1 MRMAFRLLRN
11 RRASA
16 AAELALVLPMM
27 LGLMFGSL
35 ELGNLFLDEHALS
48 KQVRDG
54 ARFGARLELAS
65 AFACSADPVTVF
77 EDGAAAETQII
88 NVTKAGVTSGSGK
101 PRWTNYWTRNC
112 SGGGPTV
119 DVSIRCVDKDQ
130 IDKDDTGHTGIYTSL
145 PGDQIPV
152 VQVSGAVKYRSVLA
166 AIGFDAANVCLRAQS
181 EAAVAG
187 L

>member
-1 MRMAFRLLRN
+1 MRIAISLFRN
-11 RRASA
+11 SSAAA

-65 AFACSADPVTVF
+65 DFDCSADPATVF
-77 EDGAAAETQII
+77 EDGAGAESQII
-88 NVTKAGVTSGSGK
+88 NVTKEGVTSGSGK
-101 PRWTNYWTRNC
+101 PRWTNYWSRNC
-112 SGGGPTV
+112 SGGAPTI
-119 DVSIRCVDKDQ
+119 DVSIRCVAKDQ
-130 IDKDDTGHTGIYTSL
+130 IDKDDTGHTGIYSSL
-145 PGDQIPV
+145 AGDEIPV

-166 AIGFDAANVCLRAQS
+166 AIGFDATNVCLRAQS